1 MLEILIDTN
10 FIMECVSNK
19 VDFFEDLKLKGFKIL
34 IPEEVILEL
43 NSILKSSEKNKF
55 RQNAE
60 IALKLL
66 NNESFEKI
74 KLGKG
79 NVDDNIVKF
88 LKANSKIYLATMDKD
103 LKKRILNPKI
113 VVRSRKKLE
122 KI

>member
-1 MLEILIDTN
+1 
-10 FIMECVSNK
+10 MECVSNK